1 MIFLK
6 DQQIY
11 FLFYLESIK
20 LLSDL
25 DPNNLMDTFEA
36 ITSRRAI
43 KKFDSSYKMT
53 SEQVDSLMK
62 LAILSPTSY
71 NQQNWRFV
79 TITDDEIKN
88 KISIAARNQ
97 AQPSDGALVIL
108 LCGNTSAWK
117 DDPLRYWKNS
127 TSEKQE
133 YVKNAL
139 EKKYA
144 NNPESRRDE
153 AMRSCGFAGQTI
165 MLAARQ
171 MGLDS
176 CPMVGFEYDEI
187 AKIINLPDDHIIVL
201 MIVVGKSA
209 EPANPRGGQ
218 LALDQIVFKN
228 KFN

>member
-1 MIFLK
+1 M
-6 DQQIY
+6 
-11 FLFYLESIK
+11 ESIK
-20 LLSDL
+20 LIF
-25 DPNNLMDTFEA
+25 NLKFMNMDTFEA
-36 ITSRRAI
+36 ISSRRAI

-79 TITDDEIKN
+79 TITDEIIKN

-97 AQPSDGALVIL
+97 AQPKDGSLVIL
-108 LCGNTSAWK
+108 LCGNLNAWK
-117 DDPLRYWKNS
+117 DNPLQYWKNS
-127 TSEKQE
+127 TPEKQE
-133 YVKNAL
+133 HVKNAL

-144 NNPESRRDE
+144 NSSENRRDE
-153 AMRSCGFAGQTI
+153 AMRSCGFAAQTI
-165 MLAARQ
+165 MLTARQ

-187 AKIINLPDDHIIVL
+187 AKIIQLPEDHLIVL

-209 EPANPRGGQ
+209 EPAGVRGGQ
-218 LALDQIVFKN
+218 LELDQVVFKN
-228 KFN
+228 HFN